1 MLNKYSIF
9 VRNISHIHKTKKTSF
24 SLMISAIFSY
34 VCVCRCPRRQGGI
47 RWALELE
54 LQVVVSYLIQVL
66 DI

>member
-1 MLNKYSIF
+1 
-9 VRNISHIHKTKKTSF
+9 
-24 SLMISAIFSY
+24 MISAIFSY
-34 VCVCRCPRRQGGI
+34 VCVCRCPRRQGGT